1 MTVTK
6 SKAYTY
12 RDFVTGKTKRT
23 YGKFYG
29 WSEKTG
35 VLNVRYAI
43 FECPCTFVNVPEYCL
58 TQETKR
64 KIEEIEMGKSEQQI
78 QKGTQEL
85 LDGLRKASIDR
96 KIVKGWLET
105 TGNEEEFSVDALLK
119 ALRKTAIDYDLV
131 YEVVKKNVVADDI
144 EGLLYDLCA
153 AFWGYLD
160 TLER

>member
-1 MTVTK
+1 
-6 SKAYTY
+6 
-12 RDFVTGKTKRT
+12 
-23 YGKFYG
+23 
-29 WSEKTG
+29 
-35 VLNVRYAI
+35 
-43 FECPCTFVNVPEYCL
+43 
-58 TQETKR
+58 
-64 KIEEIEMGKSEQQI
+64 MGKSEQQI